1 MLIINLVPDI
11 SCCLILTIVNTPH
24 PILIA
29 GGGIGGLAAALV
41 LARDGHAVTVL
52 EQAASFGEIGA
63 GIQLGPNIFRMF
75 AWLGLTDAVAKVSF
89 FPAGLGMNDVRTGE
103 KVVRVPL
110 GDMARATYGFPYGVI
125 YRADLHQVFLDACRL
140 QPGITLRTQTRVE
153 SFEQPQDSVLVR
165 LADGEV
171 LPGTALIGAD
181 GMWSKIREVVVGD
194 GKPRVSG
201 HIAYRA
207 VLKREDVPAHL
218 WSDDVLLWGGEK
230 THLVHYP
237 LRRGELFN
245 LVAVFH
251 SNKYD
256 EGWNSFGDTAELNE
270 RFREACPQVRELLA
284 KIETWKMWVLCDRE
298 PVKNWTDR
306 RVTLLGDAA
315 HPMLQYLAQGAGQ
328 AIEDAVVL
336 SEALRFTRG
345 DVKSAFQKYQQARY
359 LRTGRVQLTARF
371 YGDIYHAA
379 GVQRE
384 LRNQMFQSTN
394 ESAGFAGLKWMYDGI
409 EPSKLFQ

>member
-1 MLIINLVPDI
+1 MT
-11 SCCLILTIVNTPH
+11 SPH

-29 GGGIGGLAAALV
+29 GGGIGGLATALV

-63 GIQLGPNIFRMF
+63 GIQLGPNIFKMF
-75 AWLGLTDAVAKVSF
+75 AWLGLTDVVSKVSF
-89 FPAGLGMNDVRTGE
+89 FPTGLGMNDVRTGE

-110 GDMARATYGFPYGVI
+110 GDVSRATYGFPYGVI
-125 YRADLHQVFLDACRL
+125 YRADLHQVFLDACREL
-140 QPGITLRTQTRVE
+140 PNITLRTQAKLE
-153 SFEQPQDSVLVR
+153 SFEQSADSVRVH
-165 LADGEV
+165 LAGGET
-171 LPGTALIGAD
+171 LPGAALIGAD
-181 GMWSKIREVVVGD
+181 GLWSKVREAVVGD

-251 SNKYD
+251 SSKYD
-256 EGWNSFGDTAELNE
+256 EGWNTFGDTAELTE
-270 RFREACPQVRELLA
+270 RFRDACPQVRELLG

-336 SEALRFTRG
+336 REALRFARN
-345 DVKSAFQKYQQARY
+345 DVPLAFQKYQQARY

-384 LRNQMFQSTN
+384 LRNQLFQGGQ

>member
-1 MLIINLVPDI
+1 MSSPLPFLV
-11 SCCLILTIVNTPH
+11 
-24 PILIA
+24 A

-41 LARDGHAVTVL
+41 LAQDGHPVTVL
-52 EQAASFGEIGA
+52 EQSSAFGEIGA

-75 AWLGLTDAVAKVSF
+75 DYLGLTEAINQVAY
-89 FPAGLGMNDVRTGE
+89 FPPGLGMNDVRTGE
-103 KVVRVPL
+103 KVVRVAL
-110 GDMARATYGFPYGVI
+110 GDAARAAYGFPYGVI
-125 YRADLHQVFLDACRL
+125 YRADLHSVFLEACRR
-140 QPGITLRTQTRVE
+140 QPNLTLRAGARVDSFTQDHAGV
-153 SFEQPQDSVLVR
+153 QVR
-165 LADGEV
+165 LARRELGETGAGDEVGASGEV
-171 LPGTALIGAD
+171 VEGAALIGAD
-181 GMWSKIREVVVGD
+181 GLWSRIREAIVGD

-201 HIAYRA
+201 HVAYRA
-207 VLKREDVPAHL
+207 VLQRQDVPSHL

-251 SNKYD
+251 SDKYD
-256 EGWNSFGDTAELNE
+256 EGWNTFGDSAELTQ
-270 RFREACPQVRELLA
+270 RFAQAVPQVRELLG

-298 PVKNWTDR
+298 PVKNWSDR

-336 SEALRFTRG
+336 REALRFTRG
-345 DVKSAFQKYQQARY
+345 NIPAAFQAYQQARY
-359 LRTGRVQLTARF
+359 LRTGRIQLTARF

-384 LRNQMFQSTN
+384 LRNQMFQGGK
-394 ESAGFAGLKWMYDGI
+394 ESAGFAGLKWMYEGI
-409 EPSKLFQ
+409 DPRKLFT

>member
-1 MLIINLVPDI
+1 MTAVLALLI
-11 SCCLILTIVNTPH
+11 S
-24 PILIA
+24 
-29 GGGIGGLAAALV
+29 GGGIGGLAAAYV
-41 LARDGHAVTVL
+41 LARQGHSVTVL
-52 EQAASFGEIGA
+52 EQASAFGEIGA

-75 AWLGLTDAVAKVSF
+75 EHLGLAEAVNKVAF
-89 FPAGLGMNDVRTGE
+89 FPSGLGMNDVCTGE
-103 KVVRVPL
+103 KVIRVLL
-110 GDMARATYGFPYGVI
+110 GDSARAAYGFPYGVI
-125 YRADLHQVFLDACRL
+125 YRADLHQVFLDACRAL
-140 QPGITLRTQTRVE
+140 PNVLLRTSAKVSGFT
-153 SFEQPQDSVLVR
+153 QDKDAVQAR

-171 LPGTALIGAD
+171 LQGRALIGAD
-181 GMWSKIREVVVGD
+181 GLWSQVREQVVGD

-207 VLKREDVPAHL
+207 VLKREEVPAHL

-251 SNKYD
+251 STRYE
-256 EGWNSFGDTAELNE
+256 EGWNTFGDTGELNE
-270 RFREACPQVRELLA
+270 RFADAVPQVRELLG

-298 PVKNWTDR
+298 PVKNWSDG

-336 SEALRFTRG
+336 GETLKSWGHDVPEAFR
-345 DVKSAFQKYQQARY
+345 KYQAARY

-371 YGDIYHAA
+371 YGDIYHAG

-384 LRNQMFQSTN
+384 LRNQLFQSGR
-394 ESAGFAGLKWMYDGI
+394 EAAGFAGLGWMYQGI
-409 EPSKLFQ
+409 DLQNLFN